1 MESAAYHR
9 LDFLQ
14 HSKSA
19 TKLVDFINQ
28 YARERR
34 QASQGVHASKTFKMP
49 LDRPK
54 LRQKPGAD
62 SQASIDSNPV
72 AALRN
77 SIASEPVAAAPK
89 ASVDANSVVG
99 SDASRES
106 IKSPIS
112 EIHATRI
119 PRYGKTLTPRPHQEQ
134 ALRAIFNTFEKLAA
148 AGKDLRTR
156 VTLPCGAGKS
166 LLGLWTRQK
175 VLEDK
180 RKEHDT
186 SPAPSLVLVPSL
198 DLVMQIKNDWLKQ
211 DPSIKYLCV
220 CSDPDVDIQKPKKG
234 HRTNK
239 PNQTTKPQEIAQFL
253 KANPNGVIFSTYQS
267 FDKIKAAEASIPDFK
282 FALTIF
288 DEAHETAGPVG
299 KQRSQAL
306 YNFNHKTERRLF
318 LTATPRISTTTMN
331 SADPVKTLVS
341 MDDEEIFGP
350 EAFKMSYR
358 EAVDAGIIVPYK
370 IIGVSVKNDPKIS
383 QKIQD
388 FLSEHPGSF
397 DLQLHFFVQ
406 ALKRASADYPG
417 ITHTMIFTGFR
428 NTADT
433 FQRIHE
439 LLYPGEF
446 STYLDAKLP
455 AQTRRGALDVAE
467 KESTACVT
475 FARSG
480 RTGLNFP
487 GFDSILFTNLGLSVN
502 QFAQALGRIV
512 REDPNNPNKTCA
524 YVIVPILPN
533 YDMEPILRI
542 INLMSQYDTDLAS
555 EIQEYVRGEVSSEVL
570 EKHIQILNLE
580 IPLIETK
587 DLYTEVLKNAVP
599 TKELQELRTFEDIQ
613 KLVQKHFG
621 SQSPNLNEFM
631 RDAYKRTGFGPD
643 AIGRLLTSVEPK
655 LEAVK
660 LTDGDILGLIYGE
673 ISVDQL
679 IIRKAMPSPSS
690 LEELRSLVVDGYKSP
705 GGLEIYSGFGRQKPS
720 AKDFYDGAYVRTGR
734 SVKTLIEL
742 VQGFEPKLKGL
753 NIEARDL
760 LKLIYN
766 ELSFKD
772 FCMQYLNKG
781 VVLDPRDFKA
791 FQEIFKEGY
800 IDPVTREKI
809 CPGFGTERPTL
820 HQYTRDSKKNILM
833 TPAEIEKLIK
843 KLIPA
848 LDPIKLD
855 KFDCIDL
862 LYGERSPN
870 DIIKSLEELSRLSK
884 PQNFQDLQDLIKRR
898 YGDKLPEATIFE
910 ATCENTIGL
919 TIDECQGIV
928 RSHFELAPESRL
940 TVKKMLET
948 IYLGILVKSSIV
960 PKVVE
965 PKHRID
971 SSSIND
977 IHDLQALIMYGSGDF
992 RGFGQ
997 KQPHGTFFINNLKDK
1012 LGSSKEVVVPLIRKI
1027 LSSMIKGKNIP
1038 HGEDWLNAN
1047 IHELLGFV
1055 YADNPRLHLAT
1066 NLPTAHIIK
1075 NMPKETIQDMRN
1087 LFINGLTTE
1096 KGRRILSGFG
1106 DKQPGINL
1114 FQKEAEQK
1122 IGMPHE
1128 KFQTLFKQNVFP
1140 DLIISEPNTHESWLS
1155 PKDVQT
1161 KHLLR
1166 LIYSDDYRS
1175 LLKQHRDEAIVS
1187 AF

>member
-1 MESAAYHR
+1 MESAADSHQR
-9 LDFLQ
+9 LA
-14 HSKSA
+14 K
-19 TKLVDFINQ
+19 KLVFYGNQ
-28 YARERR
+28 FLHHPRE
-34 QASQGVHASKTFKMP
+34 
-49 LDRPK
+49 
-54 LRQKPGAD
+54 AD
-62 SQASIDSNPV
+62 SRVSSSVISESNTLIIDKPIKQRPVAESQVSRDSNS
-72 AALRN
+72 A
-77 SIASEPVAAAPK
+77 K
-89 ASVDANSVVG
+89 SV
-99 SDASRES
+99 E
-106 IKSPIS
+106 SPIS
-112 EIHATRI
+112 EIHASRNI
-119 PRYGKTLTPRPHQEQ
+119 LGYGKTLTPRPHQEQ
-134 ALRAIFNTFEKLAA
+134 ALRAIFETFTKLAE
-148 AGKDLRTR
+148 AGKDMRTR
-156 VTLPCGAGKS
+156 VTLPCGTGKS
-166 LLGLWTRQK
+166 LLGYWTRQK

-180 RKEHDT
+180 RREHDV

-220 CSDPDVDIQKPKKG
+220 CSDPEVDIQKSEKGGKK
-234 HRTNK
+234 NK
-239 PNQTTKPQEIAQFL
+239 PNQTTKSEEIAQFL
-253 KANPNGVIFSTYQS
+253 QANPNGVIFSTYQS

-288 DEAHETAGPVG
+288 DEAHETAGPVE
-299 KQRSQAL
+299 KERSRAL
-306 YNFNHKTERRLF
+306 YNVNHKTERRVF
-318 LTATPRISTTTMN
+318 FTATPRISTTTMN

-341 MDDEEIFGP
+341 MDDETIFGP

-370 IIGVSVKNDPKIS
+370 IIGVRVNNEDPELL
-383 QKIQD
+383 QKIKKFQ
-388 FLSEHPGSF
+388 SEHPESF
-397 DLQLHFFVQ
+397 DLQHHFFAQ
-406 ALKRASADYPG
+406 ALQKARQDFPR
-417 ITHTMIFTGFR
+417 ITHTLIVAVFR
-428 NTADT
+428 PIADAL
-433 FQRIHE
+433 QRTYQS
-439 LLYPGEF
+439 LYPKEF
-446 STYLDAKLP
+446 STFLDAKLP
-455 AQTRRGALDVAE
+455 AETRKNVLDYAKKVSKAVIMLA
-467 KESTACVT
+467 K
-475 FARSG
+475 SG
-480 RTGLNFP
+480 RTGLNIPKFNSIMFTSP
-487 GFDSILFTNLGLSVN
+487 GASLVQTVQSI
-502 QFAQALGRIV
+502 GRIL
-512 REDPNNPNKTCA
+512 RKDPEDPEKTCA
-524 YVIVPILPN
+524 YVIVPMLPDDNQSLLDIL
-533 YDMEPILRI
+533 
-542 INLMSQYDTDLAS
+542 NLMSQYDTQLAS
-555 EIQEYVRGEVSSEVL
+555 EIKAYVKGDVPSEVL
-570 EKHIQILNLE
+570 ERHIQILNLE
-580 IPLIETK
+580 KPLIETEK
-587 DLYTEVLKNAVP
+587 LYTQVLKNTVP
-599 TKELQELRTFEDIQ
+599 IRELQGLRTFEDIQ
-613 KLVQKHFG
+613 RLVKDQFG
-621 SQSPNLNEFM
+621 SQSPNLDEFM

-643 AIGRLLTSVEPK
+643 AIGTLLTSVEPK
-655 LEAVK
+655 LEAIK

-679 IIRKAMPSPSS
+679 IIRKAMPRPRS
-690 LEELRSLVVDGYKSP
+690 LEELRSLVVDGYKSLE
-705 GGLEIYSGFGRQKPS
+705 GLEIYSGFGTQKPS

-772 FCMQYLNKG
+772 FCTQYLNKG
-781 VVLDPRDFKA
+781 VVLDPGDFKA
-791 FQEIFKEGY
+791 FQKIFQEGY

-862 LYGERSPN
+862 LYGERSPD

-910 ATCENTIGL
+910 ETCENTIGL

-928 RSHFELAPESRL
+928 RSHFELALESRL

-948 IYLGILVKSSIV
+948 IYLGILVKSSMV

-1075 NMPKETIQDMRN
+1075 NMPKEAIEDMRN

-1096 KGRRILSGFG
+1096 KGRKILPGFG
-1106 DKQPGINL
+1106 DKEPSINL

-1122 IGMPHE
+1122 IGM
-1128 KFQTLFKQNVFP
+1128 KYTDFQTLFKQKIFP
-1140 DLIISEPNTHESWLS
+1140 KLIESEPATHESWLT
-1155 PKDVQT
+1155 PLNVQT
-1161 KHLLR
+1161 KHLIP

-1175 LLKQHRDEAIVS
+1175 LLKQDRDEAIRPKPMK
-1187 AF
+1187 